1 MSARRTQ
8 ADRSATTR
16 RALVLAARRLFAE
29 HGYAAVGTERIASEA
44 GVTRGALY
52 HQFADKVELFA
63 AVMETVEVELLVRLG
78 HTLETVDSSDPRAVL
93 VAGADAWLDA
103 SIEPEVQRIVLL
115 DGPAVLGWERW
126 REIGLR
132 YALGMVTSVL
142 AEAMRAGSIPEQP
155 VEPLAHALV
164 GALDEAA
171 LYVARADDPATA
183 RAQMGAVVH
192 RLVEGVLRPEC

>member
-1 MSARRTQ
+1 MTSAPRRTQ

-16 RALVLAARRLFAE
+16 RHLISAARRLFTE

-63 AVMETVEVELLVRLG
+63 AVMETVEVELMVRLSKV
-78 HTLETVDSSDPRAVL
+78 TPTADDPRAFL
-93 VAGADAWLDA
+93 LAGADAWLDA
-103 SIEPEVQRIVLL
+103 SVEPEVQRIVLL

-126 REIGLR
+126 RDIGLR
-132 YALGMVTSVL
+132 YGLGLVATIL
-142 AEAMRAGSIPEQP
+142 ADAMAAGTIPTQP
-155 VEPLAHALV
+155 VDPLAHALV

-183 RAQMGAVVH
+183 RGEMGTVVH
-192 RLVEGVLRPEC
+192 RLVDGLLA